1 MGRRLSV
8 AARISIPES
17 RGCSMLTPVMETVFA
32 TTLAFHAQMIC
43 NLLIAAGVPAR
54 VDGSF
59 LQSIGGEIPLGNAVR
74 VRVETARA
82 SEARAIIAEWES
94 APVPSDEEA
103 AAEAEAAGLG
113 AGKLPV
119 DR

>member
-1 MGRRLSV
+1 
-8 AARISIPES
+8 
-17 RGCSMLTPVMETVFA
+17 MLTPVMETVFA

-113 AGKLPV
+113 AGKPPV